1 MIMEDSSRH
10 CCQEIWKRE
19 GCPIGK
25 DFDNWTRAEM
35 ELKSEL
41 CLRTID
47 PINLRQIVVP
57 RPAITKRPLRT
68 ISARVPSGCLRPIA
82 ATK

>member
-1 MIMEDSSRH
+1 MITEDIIRQRSY
-10 CCQEIWKRE
+10 EIWKRE

-47 PINLRQIVVP
+47 PVSIRQIVVP
-57 RPAITKRPLRT
+57 RPVITRRPLKT
-68 ISARVPSGCLRPIA
+68 ISIRVPSGSLRPIS